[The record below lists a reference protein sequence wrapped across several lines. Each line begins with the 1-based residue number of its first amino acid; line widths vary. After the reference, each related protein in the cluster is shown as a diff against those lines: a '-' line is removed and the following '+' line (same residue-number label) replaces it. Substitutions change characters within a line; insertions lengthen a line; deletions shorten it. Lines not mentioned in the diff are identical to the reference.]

1 MAVMG
6 DPQSLILSPTLELRM
21 RPLLFL
27 ATKILST
34 TVAFAAFAQAPAAPP
49 HNIVL
54 FVADGLRFRMV
65 DDRTAPTMAAIAR
78 EGVSLRNSHALFP
91 TFTTANASGLA
102 TGHMLGDT
110 GDFSNTIYTGF
121 EVPSAGNSSTP
132 FLENDAVLGEVDAH
146 FSGNYLDEATIL
158 KLARD
163 KGYSTAA
170 IGKLGPALIFDSTER
185 SGGQTILFDDATGT
199 PKGIPLS
206 AEVTQRLQAVNL
218 PAAAPSRGANG
229 APGNVSTPG
238 TITANVV
245 QQDYFAAVAT
255 RVVLPMFKERNK
267 PFLLVF
273 WSRDPDGT
281 QHNQGD
287 SLNVLVP
294 GINGPTSLAAIGNAD
309 DDLARIRSALSELG
323 LLEST
328 NIIVA
333 SDHGFST
340 ISKESQTSSTV
351 ATRFSD
357 TLPGHLPFGFV
368 ALDLSHALNLPLI
381 DPDDDYKVIG
391 AGQHTK
397 NGNGLIGG
405 DRTKPQIVVAA
416 NGGSDLI
423 YIPDGDAATA
433 KRVIDFLLTQDYVS
447 GIFVDSKLGKLPG
460 TLSLDDIALEGAAI
474 TPHPAIAISFR
485 SFDTVCGEPV
495 LCTVEVAD
503 TALQQGQ
510 GMHGSFGRADTWNFM
525 AMQGPD
531 FKSQFV
537 DPAPASNA
545 DLGRTIAHLMQL
557 DVKDK
562 GKLTGRV
569 LSETLP
575 NGAVPAVTS
584 RVLVSDPAP
593 NGLAT
598 VVNMQMVG
606 EIRYYDAAGFS
617 GRTVGLSSTILPAAT
632 Q

>member
-1 MAVMG
+1 
-6 DPQSLILSPTLELRM
+6 M

-34 TVAFAAFAQAPAAPP
+34 TFAFAAFAQAPTAPP

-65 DDRTAPTMAAIAR
+65 DDRTAPTMAATAR

-91 TFTTANASGLA
+91 TFTTANASGMA

-121 EVPSAGNSSTP
+121 EVPSAANSLTP
-132 FLENDAVLGEVDAH
+132 FLENDAVLGEVH
-146 FSGNYLDEATIL
+146 ERFSGNYLDEATIL

-163 KGYSTAA
+163 KGYSTAS

-185 SGGQTILFDDATGT
+185 SGGQTILIDDATGT

-218 PAAAPSRGANG
+218 PPAAPSRGANG
-229 APGNVSTPG
+229 AAGNVSTPG

-245 QQDYFAAVAT
+245 QQDYFAAVTT
-255 RVVLPMFKERNK
+255 RVVLPLFKERNK

-294 GINGPTSLAAIGNAD
+294 GINGPTSLAAIRNAD
-309 DDLARIRSALSELG
+309 DNLARIRSALSELG

-328 NIIVA
+328 NIIVTA
-333 SDHGFST
+333 DHGFST

-351 ATRFSD
+351 ATKFSD

-381 DPDDDYKVIG
+381 DPDDDYKIIG
-391 AGQHTK
+391 EGQHTK

-405 DRTKPQIVVAA
+405 DRNKPQIVVAA

-423 YIPDGDAATA
+423 YIPDGDTATA

-447 GIFVDSKLGKLPG
+447 GIFVDSKLGKFPG
-460 TLSLDDIALEGAAI
+460 TLSLDDISLEGAAI
-474 TPHPAIAISFR
+474 TPRPAIAISFR

-510 GMHGSFGRADTWNFM
+510 GMHGSFSRADTWNFM

-557 DVKDK
+557 EVKDN
-562 GKLTGRV
+562 GKLVGRV

-593 NGLAT
+593 NGPAT

-606 EIRYYDAAGFS
+606 ETRYYDAAGFP

>member
-1 MAVMG
+1 
-6 DPQSLILSPTLELRM
+6 M

-34 TVAFAAFAQAPAAPP
+34 TFAFAAFAQAPAAPP

-65 DDRTAPTMAAIAR
+65 DDRTAPTMAATAR

-91 TFTTANASGLA
+91 TFTTANASGMA

-121 EVPSAGNSSTP
+121 EVPSAANSLTP
-132 FLENDAVLGEVDAH
+132 FLENDAVLGEVH
-146 FSGNYLDEATIL
+146 ERFSGNYLDEATIL

-163 KGYSTAA
+163 KGYSTAS

-185 SGGQTILFDDATGT
+185 SGGQTILIDDATGT

-218 PAAAPSRGANG
+218 PPAAPSRGANG
-229 APGNVSTPG
+229 AAGNVSTPG

-245 QQDYFAAVAT
+245 QQDYFAAVTT
-255 RVVLPMFKERNK
+255 RVVLPLFKERNK

-294 GINGPTSLAAIGNAD
+294 GINGPTSLAAIRNAD
-309 DDLARIRSALSELG
+309 DNLARIRSALGELG

-328 NIIVA
+328 NIIVTA
-333 SDHGFST
+333 DHGFST

-351 ATRFSD
+351 ATKFSD

-368 ALDLSHALNLPLI
+368 ALDLAHALNLPLI
-381 DPDDDYKVIG
+381 DPDDGYKIIG
-391 AGQHTK
+391 EGQHTK

-405 DRTKPQIVVAA
+405 DRNKPQIVVAA

-423 YIPDGDAATA
+423 YIPDGDTATA
-433 KRVIDFLLTQDYVS
+433 KRVVDFLLTQDYVS
-447 GIFVDSKLGKLPG
+447 GIFVDSKLGKFPG
-460 TLSLDDIALEGAAI
+460 TLSLDDISLEGAAI
-474 TPHPAIAISFR
+474 TPRPAIAISFR

-510 GMHGSFGRADTWNFM
+510 GMHGSFSRADTWNFM

-545 DLGRTIAHLMQL
+545 DLGRTIANLMQL
-557 DVKDK
+557 DVKDN
-562 GKLTGRV
+562 GKLVGRV

-606 EIRYYDAAGFS
+606 ETRYYDAAGFP
-617 GRTVGLSSTILPAAT
+617 GRTVGLSSTILPSAT